1 MAHAFFLGVDLAG
14 GDDASREATITI
26 LEKETEGAEAPPR
39 FRLGYVRH
47 RDDVSPGALAEDLQG
62 LVAEQPYI
70 GRTNIIVNESAPG
83 GDALVEA
90 LTERGLDPIAAVLTG
105 GADSGAGDSNE
116 AAVHLG
122 VVDAVRTL
130 ADLYRDGRLAV
141 EDHTTEA
148 ASRLARGIQH
158 AAEVLDAADA
168 NQDTPAAAGN
178 SLDALD
184 APDASVVSAA
194 LAAWCGTERSF
205 DPSQHLK
212 EAPQTTPPGN
222 DPAGR

>member
-1 MAHAFFLGVDLAG
+1 MAHAFFLGVDLAD
-14 GDDASREATITI
+14 GDDPFQDATITI
-26 LEKETEGAEAPPR
+26 LEKETEEAEAPPR
-39 FRLGYVRH
+39 FRLGHVRD
-47 RDDVSPGALAEDLQG
+47 RPDVSPDALAEDLQE

-70 GRTNIIVNESAPG
+70 GRTNMIVNQSAPG
-83 GDALVEA
+83 GQALVEA
-90 LTERGLDPIAAVLTG
+90 LTDRGLDPIAAVLTDG
-105 GADSGAGDSNE
+105 RGAVPGDPDG

-122 VVDAVRTL
+122 TVDAVRTL
-130 ADLYRDGRLAV
+130 ATLYRDGRLTV
-141 EDHTTEA
+141 EDYTTEA

-158 AAEVLDAADA
+158 AAEVLDAADG

-184 APDASVVSAA
+184 APDAHVVSAS

-222 DPAGR
+222 DSVGR

>member
-1 MAHAFFLGVDLAG
+1 MAHAFFLGVDLA

-26 LEKETEGAEAPPR
+26 LEKETEGAEGPPR
-39 FRLGYVRH
+39 FRLGHVRH
-47 RDDVSPGALAEDLQG
+47 RDTVSPDALAEDLQG

-70 GRTNIIVNESAPG
+70 GRTNIIVNRSAPG
-83 GDALVEA
+83 GGALVEA
-90 LTERGLDPIAAVLTG
+90 LTGRGLDPIAVVVT
-105 GADSGAGDSNE
+105 SGAEPASGETNE
-116 AAVHLG
+116 AAVHLSA
-122 VVDAVRTL
+122 VNAVRTL
-130 ADLYRDGRLAV
+130 ATLYRDGRLTV

-168 NQDTPAAAGN
+168 NQDTPTAAGN

-212 EAPQTTPPGN
+212 ETPQTTPPGN

>member
-1 MAHAFFLGVDLAG
+1 MAHAFFLGVDLTD
-14 GDDASREATITI
+14 GDGASRKATITI

-47 RDDVSPGALAEDLQG
+47 RDDVSPDALQG

-105 GADSGAGDSNE
+105 GADPVSGASNE

-158 AAEVLDAADA
+158 AAEVLDAADG
-168 NQDTPAAAGN
+168 NPDTPAAAGN

-205 DPSQHLK
+205 DPSKHLK